1 MPEDKKPRKPRQP
14 LKDGKRKIPG
24 NDKGH
29 LLRSEQRLN
38 EKLRLQREGI
48 TPGKVRID
56 GLGVETEVM
65 IGSGGKKR
73 KLPPK
78 NKKGNKLPDGDKL
91 QELRD
96 KNNGGKKYRVPT
108 FVETSPEDERKIEM
122 DALRIKEKYGKGG
135 RELLQ
140 SESLNP
146 AISDVGAKEKP
157 PEVDKSG
164 VIPLLQVVNKLTGN
178 WLGKIA
184 GAIGIDINYKGT
196 IQGEKIEMSGPSS
209 IKSNVDLERVKKEGE
224 DLEKQWA
231 KSKMDAAPEV
241 LKIKKSGGVGYE
253 KPSNRKERREEER
266 KEKKA
271 EKKQRG
277 R

>member
-1 MPEDKKPRKPRQP
+1 MPKDKKLKKPGLP
-14 LKDGKRKIPG
+14 LKDGKRKLPG
-24 NDKGH
+24 NDPGH

-48 TPGKVRID
+48 TSGKVRID

-65 IGSGGKKR
+65 IGSGDKNRKILPRKK
-73 KLPPK
+73 
-78 NKKGNKLPDGDKL
+78 NSDKL

-108 FVETSPEDERKIEM
+108 FAETSPEDERKIEM

-146 AISDVGAKEKP
+146 AIGGGAKEKS

-178 WLGKIA
+178 WIGKI
-184 GAIGIDINYKGT
+184 GKAIGLEVGSNTNSNGK
-196 IQGEKIEMSGPSS
+196 KIEMSAPSLVE
-209 IKSNVDLERVKKEGE
+209 SNVDLERVKKEGE

-231 KSKMDAAPEV
+231 QSKIDAAPEV
-241 LKIKKSGGVGYE
+241 LKIKKNGEIGYE
-253 KPSNRKERREEER
+253 KPSNRKERREVER